1 MDTRIYKD
9 LKIVENK
16 LYFKSQVL
24 FDMQSE
30 SNAQE
35 SLVKLKKHLFSSVKK
50 YLKECKS
57 FTIVKSPSIVDID
70 MICENQYDGRY
81 KQKLSLLHYKNTVQ
95 WL

>member
-16 LYFKSQVL
+16 LCFRSQVL
-24 FDMQSE
+24 FDMQNE
-30 SNAQE
+30 SNAQASE
-35 SLVKLKKHLFSSVKK
+35 IKLRKHLFSSVKQ

-70 MICENQYDGRY
+70 MICENPYDGRY
-81 KQKLSLLHYKNTVQ
+81 KQKLSLLHYQNTVQ